1 MVCGVCVYV
10 LFNGLDLSIDLGK
23 RRHRSSALQTHLSP
37 NPTAFMHLLL
47 PILRPV
53 LFDAFCHSRC
63 PHSST
68 EWPDLAIHL
77 QTPTRA
83 HTHERAH
90 THTPRRT
97 CGRHVGKRSGIEG
110 LRLG

>member
-1 MVCGVCVYV
+1 MVCGVCIYV

-53 LFDAFCHSRC
+53 LLHFAIRDALTRQLNGPTLRFTCKHLRA
-63 PHSST
+63 H
-68 EWPDLAIHL
+68 IHMSA
-77 QTPTRA
+77 RA
-83 HTHERAH
+83 HTHHGARAGD
-90 THTPRRT
+90 TLVR
-97 CGRHVGKRSGIEG
+97 GRA
-110 LRLG
+110 